1 MTYFCSKMRIMAE
14 ITEKTRL
21 GMSLAQWGVVT
32 VFLIGMIGGF
42 VGFAASFEETKRLS
56 KENKS
61 RIDVNESRVKQLEYE
76 RAADNKELLEMIY
89 QIRESQTRIEGK
101 LDLKQDRFK

>member
-1 MTYFCSKMRIMAE
+1 MAE
-14 ITEKTRL
+14 ITEKTRF
-21 GMSLAQWGVVT
+21 GMSIAQWGVMA

-42 VGFAASFEETKRLS
+42 VGFAAPFEETKRLS
-56 KENKS
+56 KDNET
-61 RIDVNESRVKQLEYE
+61 RINVNESRIKQLEYE

>member
-1 MTYFCSKMRIMAE
+1 MKIMAE
-14 ITEKTRL
+14 ITEKTRF
-21 GMSLAQWGVVT
+21 GMSIAQWGVMA

-42 VGFAASFEETKRLS
+42 VGFAASFEEAKRLS
-56 KENKS
+56 KDNET
-61 RIDVNESRVKQLEYE
+61 RINVNESRIKQLEYE